1 MCKEHIEEMNDYHTG
16 KGSENSS
23 KKNTPG
29 WNEVVKPSH
38 EEAKFWWALWISS
51 GRSRACDNNLFQN
64 IKSSKAQYKYAKRR
78 LNNSAEQIQNNAY
91 VSSDLSGSGSIY
103 SEVKKFRGM
112 YRTVSS
118 RIDEVVGSENIPN
131 HFAHKYSDLYN
142 KYDLGKQFEDLSN
155 LVNSSVGEDHLEDI
169 ELIKEALKKMKSGKS
184 DVLYEF
190 NSDCLLNAPEAL
202 LIHLSNLFRIFL
214 VHSCPHSSSLLT
226 YPNCEV
232 ISEFETI

>member
-1 MCKEHIEEMNDYHTG
+1 
-16 KGSENSS
+16 
-23 KKNTPG
+23 
-29 WNEVVKPSH
+29 
-38 EEAKFWWALWISS
+38 
-51 GRSRACDNNLFQN
+51 
-64 IKSSKAQYKYAKRR
+64 
-78 LNNSAEQIQNNAY
+78 
-91 VSSDLSGSGSIY
+91 
-103 SEVKKFRGM
+103 M

-214 VHSCPHSSSLLT
+214 VHGKIALILLLCSLIPIVKDNLADTTSSDNYRAIAKSSLILKL
-226 YPNCEV
+226 
-232 ISEFETI
+232 FEWIILLLRVKSFPVMNSSLGTRSLVVQ